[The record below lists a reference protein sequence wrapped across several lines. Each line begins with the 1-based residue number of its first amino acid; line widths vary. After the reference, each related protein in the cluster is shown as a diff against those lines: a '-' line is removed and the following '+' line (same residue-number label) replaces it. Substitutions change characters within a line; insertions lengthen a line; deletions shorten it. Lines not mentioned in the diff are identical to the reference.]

1 MSNIGRPKVQVP
13 KEFPEYYA
21 RWKNGELQAVSCM
34 ALMDL
39 SKSTFYRM
47 VQEYEWEQEC
57 KRQYELKEK
66 EKQSNK
72 PKITKKQLEILK
84 TKMKQA
90 EGGN

>member
-47 VQEYEWEQEC
+47 VQEYEYELEWKKEQERQRQKQER
-57 KRQYELKEK
+57 KR
-66 EKQSNK
+66 
-72 PKITKKQLEILK
+72 QLEIIRNNAK
-84 TKMKQA
+84 NKKA
-90 EGGN
+90 ESGG